1 MYVTLFTLYMVR
13 KNHIIYTLQYILQCI
28 WFSHTYNKF
37 LKNFFYV
44 KAQFSENAKVDK
56 AGFLS
61 LGESLHVI
69 ELIPQPGYTH
79 VHYNSMKN
87 TWISTNPS
95 AKILDKCQNFCIW
108 LMGISCQLVG
118 NSCTLAIASLLQPL
132 WPFCWSDL
140 WVMQVRMGRT
150 PSGYSG

>member
-1 MYVTLFTLYMVR
+1 MIR
-13 KNHIIYTLQYILQCI
+13 KNHIIYTLQYILQYI

-44 KAQFSENAKVDK
+44 KAQFSENAEVDK

-69 ELIPQPGYTH
+69 ELIPQSGYTH

-87 TWISTNPS
+87 T
-95 AKILDKCQNFCIW
+95 
-108 LMGISCQLVG
+108 
-118 NSCTLAIASLLQPL
+118 
-132 WPFCWSDL
+132 
-140 WVMQVRMGRT
+140 
-150 PSGYSG
+150 